1 MSEIDFLSSEDK
13 NKKDSSDFSNIEY
26 TSPQERQLVKEK
38 TELKE
43 PGFFKSLFTANK
55 KIKTSAKPSQKELKK
70 QAKITAPKVKSVKI
84 KPERVV
90 APVLPKKIRKKKE
103 SWWKKRKK
111 SKLTQKTDK
120 KKIVKNVEPKQEEK
134 IDKYTQPTETA
145 EDVLGLD
152 MLSHLNDKPLKLE
165 VEKQKVAPPEI
176 KSVKKE
182 KKEEK
187 KLANKKQVEPV
198 KPLKDS
204 NIELDV
210 NLISED
216 FIDELRPSKKIKNI
230 MIVWLIAI
238 VVVMG
243 LYGVLYSLSVNAINQ
258 IDKINLLIA
267 ENEREI
273 QGYDFLKEQ
282 VAEFNTLTEKV
293 LSLASTHVY
302 WSKFLEE
309 LAGHTIAN
317 VALQSITGNISG
329 NMVVSALARDFE
341 DVSDQ
346 LRAFSA
352 SPEVF
357 ISAEVVSASA
367 KEIIIFQATEDK
379 DEISQEFVE
388 FDIQLTVN
396 SQVFHEK

>member
-1 MSEIDFLSSEDK
+1 
-13 NKKDSSDFSNIEY
+13 
-26 TSPQERQLVKEK
+26 
-38 TELKE
+38 
-43 PGFFKSLFTANK
+43 
-55 KIKTSAKPSQKELKK
+55 
-70 QAKITAPKVKSVKI
+70 
-84 KPERVV
+84 
-90 APVLPKKIRKKKE
+90 
-103 SWWKKRKK
+103 
-111 SKLTQKTDK
+111 
-120 KKIVKNVEPKQEEK
+120 
-134 IDKYTQPTETA
+134 
-145 EDVLGLD
+145 
-152 MLSHLNDKPLKLE
+152 
-165 VEKQKVAPPEI
+165 
-176 KSVKKE
+176 
-182 KKEEK
+182 
-187 KLANKKQVEPV
+187 
-198 KPLKDS
+198 
-204 NIELDV
+204 
-210 NLISED
+210 
-216 FIDELRPSKKIKNI
+216 
-230 MIVWLIAI
+230 
-238 VVVMG
+238 MG

-357 ISAEVVSASA
+357 TSAEVVSASA